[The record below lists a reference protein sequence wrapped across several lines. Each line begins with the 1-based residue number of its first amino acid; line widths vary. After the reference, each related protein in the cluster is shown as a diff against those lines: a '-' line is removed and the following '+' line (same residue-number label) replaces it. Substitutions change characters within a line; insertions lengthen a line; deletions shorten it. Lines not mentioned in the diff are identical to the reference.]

1 MGRKSRKKKTEQRTL
16 EDVGIQEV
24 KIGQE
29 VESTQDKKKDTEV
42 KKPKKQV
49 IGFLS
54 ETKVITESTDE
65 AREFYNQSRFGCM
78 TESGK
83 VELSL
88 LEGLYLFEKGKLL
101 IKSETGRKMAFELYV
116 RKAKKV
122 EPNFWVRY
130 CVFKDM
136 RNRGYIIKT
145 ALKFGADFRVYDRG
159 IKPGEDHA
167 KWVVFPAHEASV
179 LTWHEFSAKNRVA
192 HSTKKRLL
200 MGIVDD
206 ENDVTYYEIKWV
218 RP

>member
-1 MGRKSRKKKTEQRTL
+1 MGRKSKHKAAQKTLAEIGAKEVKLAEPEQKKSKKKT
-16 EDVGIQEV
+16 VV
-24 KIGQE
+24 A
-29 VESTQDKKKDTEV
+29 
-42 KKPKKQV
+42 
-49 IGFLS
+49 FLS

-65 AREFYNQSRFGCM
+65 AREFYNQSRFGTM
-78 TESGK
+78 NESGK

-88 LEGLYLFEKGKLL
+88 LEALYLFEKGKLL
-101 IKSETGRKMAFELYV
+101 LKSEAGRKIAFESYV

-167 KWVVFPAHEASV
+167 KWVVFPVHEAST